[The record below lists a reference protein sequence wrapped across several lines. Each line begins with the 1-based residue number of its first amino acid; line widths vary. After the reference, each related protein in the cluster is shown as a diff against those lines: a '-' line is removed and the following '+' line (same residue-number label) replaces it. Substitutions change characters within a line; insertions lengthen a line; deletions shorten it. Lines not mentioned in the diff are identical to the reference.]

1 MSYIS
6 LPLREINLKRW
17 CKVGFDQNMQDILCV
32 CVCVCVCVCYMTYI
46 LCGGSRRKGGR
57 TDGVFRNKSFSFIKQ
72 WFLGWVDS
80 IIKVAPGDVRLR
92 PCVADYLG

>member
-57 TDGVFRNKSFSFIKQ
+57 TG
-72 WFLGWVDS
+72 FLE
-80 IIKVAPGDVRLR
+80 IKVLVLSNNDF
-92 PCVADYLG
+92 

>member
-32 CVCVCVCVCYMTYI
+32 CVCVTPLIYCV
-46 LCGGSRRKGGR
+46 GGVEGR
-57 TDGVFRNKSFSFIKQ
+57 GSDGIFRNKSFSFIKQ
-72 WFLGWVDS
+72 
-80 IIKVAPGDVRLR
+80 
-92 PCVADYLG
+92 